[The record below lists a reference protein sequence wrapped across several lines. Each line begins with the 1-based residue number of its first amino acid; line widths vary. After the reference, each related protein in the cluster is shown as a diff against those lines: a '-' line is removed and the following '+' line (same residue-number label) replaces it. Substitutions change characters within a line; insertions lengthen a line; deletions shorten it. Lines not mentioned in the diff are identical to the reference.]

1 MFKPGE
7 SGNPAGRPVGA
18 KDKKWATLQFWF
30 ERIIE
35 SLKDESLKPAER
47 LNAELRI
54 AELILARKKLPAE
67 DPDESKRNA
76 DETFQNLKKLQDDAR
91 RGATVRSE

>member
-7 SGNPAGRPVGA
+7 SGNPAELPVGA

-54 AELILARKKLPAE
+54 AELILARKKLLRLKIPTNQNATRTKH
-67 DPDESKRNA
+67 SK
-76 DETFQNLKKLQDDAR
+76 T
-91 RGATVRSE
+91 